1 MLRESRIK
9 RVMGWRQCVTS
20 GRTGSAKRSLE
31 GEGKVQKKRVVNY
44 YKAKPNNKPREDKNR
59 QQEDGLLKVVE

>member
-1 MLRESRIK
+1 M
-9 RVMGWRQCVTS
+9 MDWRQRVTN

-44 YKAKPNNKPREDKNR
+44 YKAKPDNKPREDKNG